1 MKPLIVAWLEQ
12 VDELMG
18 DNHVKALDGVGGKFA
33 CDANG
38 AGIGRARAPAR
49 FHAAYGNAGNG
60 DTHCDFVCV
69 HHIVQRRCDLG
80 RIELVDV
87 GLELVG
93 R

>member
-12 VDELMG
+12 VDELVG
-18 DNHVKALDGVGGKFA
+18 DNHVEAFDGVGGKFS

-38 AGIGRARAPAR
+38 AGFRCAGAPTR

-60 DTHCDFVCV
+60 DTHCDFICV
-69 HHIVQRRCDLG
+69 HHIVQRRGDLG
-80 RIELVDV
+80 CIELVDV
-87 GLELVG
+87 GLELIG

>member
-12 VDELMG
+12 VDELVG
-18 DNHVKALDGVGGKFA
+18 DNHVEAFDGVGGKFS

-38 AGIGRARAPAR
+38 AGFGRAGAPTL
-49 FHAAYGNAGNG
+49 FHAEYGNAGNG

-69 HHIVQRRCDLG
+69 HNIAQCRCDLG
-80 RIELVDV
+80 RIELVNM
-87 GLELVG
+87 GLDLTG